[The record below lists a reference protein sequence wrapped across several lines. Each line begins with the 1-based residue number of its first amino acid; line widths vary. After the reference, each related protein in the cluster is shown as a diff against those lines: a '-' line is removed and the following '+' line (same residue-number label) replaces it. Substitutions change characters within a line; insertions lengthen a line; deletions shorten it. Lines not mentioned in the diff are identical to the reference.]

1 MWLTYLYRGEHVR
14 NVISC
19 PVHFSKDNVLIVLQ
33 HFLCNFFVNGIKL
46 FTVSAPVEKIQSVTT
61 TICDVWMFLPR
72 SVEENDPVLL
82 CLMNLIVVVV
92 SDHFLHHPLVF
103 LGHRQR
109 LHVGLDLAVAKI
121 LYEGGKVGS
130 LKVVHGLH
138 PELQLQLLLALMK
151 SRFMR
156 KTWPSGA
163 VLDLAGRYT
172 VVPREMLKSKALTDI
187 HCDGIISA

>member
-1 MWLTYLYRGEHVR
+1 
-14 NVISC
+14 
-19 PVHFSKDNVLIVLQ
+19 
-33 HFLCNFFVNGIKL
+33 
-46 FTVSAPVEKIQSVTT
+46 
-61 TICDVWMFLPR
+61 MFLPR

-109 LHVGLDLAVAKI
+109 LHVGFDLAVAKI
-121 LYEGGKVGS
+121 LNEGGKVGS
-130 LKVVHGLH
+130 LKVIHGLH

-163 VLDLAGRYT
+163 VLDLAGWAVLRRYT